1 MERYELTE
9 NSQAVVTKQRRR
21 RVKRCPF
28 CAETILFEA
37 VKCRFCGEF
46 LYGDRQHS
54 CPEPE
59 LEYEDEEPDQD
70 DEWDEEE
77 DEDEE
82 EEDDEVLYAGRPSVF
97 ALTPALIGTLLVLLG
112 CWAVWS
118 SPLEETI
125 GFLFQVK
132 VSEQRAQTINF
143 YAGRVAL
150 GIGALA
156 LTVCLFKVAALKS
169 IYYEVTEDR
178 VEWSRGIFNRE
189 VDNLDMFRIVDLS
202 LRRSILDCI
211 VGIGTVILTT
221 KDKSD
226 PIFEFT
232 KVHDC
237 RYLYDEV
244 KKASLEAD
252 KEVGVLHQE

>member
-9 NSQAVVTKQRRR
+9 ISQSVATKPRRR

-46 LYGDRQHS
+46 LCGDRRHS
-54 CPEPE
+54 CPEPD
-59 LEYEDEEPDQD
+59 LKYDEQEADQ
-70 DEWDEEE
+70 
-77 DEDEE
+77 DEE
-82 EEDDEVLYAGRPSVF
+82 EEEEEEEDDDEVLYAGRPSVF
-97 ALTPALIGTLLVLLG
+97 ALTSTLISTMLVLLG

-125 GFLFQVK
+125 SHVFEVTITDQ
-132 VSEQRAQTINF
+132 QAQTIDL
-143 YAGRVAL
+143 YSGRAAL
-150 GIGALA
+150 AIGALA
-156 LTVCLFKVAALKS
+156 LAVCLFKVAALKS
-169 IYYEVTEDR
+169 TYYEVTEDR

-189 VDNLDMFRIVDLS
+189 VDNLDMFRVVDLS
-202 LRRSILDCI
+202 LRRSILDCF
-211 VGIGTVILTT
+211 VGIGTVILKT

-226 PIFEFT
+226 PTFEFT
-232 KVHDC
+232 KVRDC
-237 RYLYDEV
+237 RYLYDEI

-252 KEVGVLHQE
+252 KDCGVLLTE